1 MPAPSADDRD
11 KYSGIRFMLDYS
23 LAQQGWGATTMK
35 TRLISPARRPPSP
48 DLDGDG
54 QSEVILL
61 GSVQNVA
68 QDDRERGV
76 VLFVTGPNGT
86 RPTAWEEPFHA
97 EEYLGGLWDLGDN
110 IVGATNQVTVADIDP
125 GSDGPE
131 LIFAGLDGAHPRP
144 SARTIASFGARP
156 IRPLARPL
164 TGGVLAVDLSRDG
177 RPEIVFSTYSTEED
191 QSALFVLSAG
201 GESLHEVPL
210 SGRGAMPVPTAAD
223 LDGDGTLEILVSLKD
238 SRDDVELGAYSVEGS
253 ARKIACSGQRDAA
266 ISGGPAYVATQA
278 P

>member
-1 MPAPSADDRD
+1 
-11 KYSGIRFMLDYS
+11 MLDYS
-23 LAQQGWGATTMK
+23 LAQQGWGYDDENQAHFT
-35 TRLISPARRPPSP
+35 SSAPAIA
-48 DLDGDG
+48 DLDDDG
-54 QSEVILL
+54 QSEVVLL

-76 VLFVTGPNGT
+76 VLFVTGPDGT

-125 GSDGPE
+125 GSE
-131 LIFAGLDGAHPRP
+131 
-144 SARTIASFGARP
+144 T
-156 IRPLARPL
+156 L

-201 GESLHEVPL
+201 GEILHEVPL

-238 SRDDVELGAYSVEGS
+238 SRDDVELEAYSVEGS
-253 ARKIACSGQRDAA
+253 AENCLRWPTGRGNLWQT
-266 ISGGPAYVATQA
+266 GYVATQA